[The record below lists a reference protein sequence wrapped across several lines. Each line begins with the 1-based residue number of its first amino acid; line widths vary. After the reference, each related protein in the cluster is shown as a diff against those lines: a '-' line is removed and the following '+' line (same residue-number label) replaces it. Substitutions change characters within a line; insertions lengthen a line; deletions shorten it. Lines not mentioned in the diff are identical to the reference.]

1 MKKTITIIALA
12 MASFNA
18 YAQFLQGVSITP
30 QNPTSIDTI
39 RVVATGYL
47 PSSGC
52 DDKSVTISQQ
62 GNQINI
68 NALHC
73 MGLLT
78 TICNVS
84 DTVVIPPLSA
94 GTYTVNFSLSG
105 GFLPAPCV
113 ASGQTASA
121 TTSIIVS
128 SVSQPAN
135 NNALDFDG
143 IDDFVFAPNASNLI
157 AGSSN
162 LSMSMWVYP
171 RNSFPSYPDFDG
183 FGGFRD
189 DFAGDF
195 YLLQL
200 SGTDVEARLRNNTGT
215 PYTMVYSGLQ
225 TNTWQ
230 HFVLTYDGTNMVL
243 YHNGIQVISTP
254 ASGIISTTVNPFYI
268 GKAPFT
274 NAPFNLNGKIDE
286 VSLWN
291 KTLSQQ
297 EINCIYTSGVNPTS
311 SNLQLYYRFNQGTS
325 GGNNTSIANLTDA
338 TSHINGVFD
347 GLALNGA
354 TSNFVQ
360 GVATSSTTINAVLC
374 PGSSYQFGGQ
384 TITTAGTYFE
394 TFTGASGC
402 DSVVQLILTSPSF
415 NLAVSQSGAT
425 LISQQPN
432 GPYQW
437 ISCAT
442 GIPIP
447 GATGQFFTATA
458 NGQYAVV
465 LSQGGCADTS
475 VCVTVTGIN
484 TGLSENDGAF
494 ISVVPVPFDDQ
505 FTITLHTGS
514 SAELYI
520 NDLSGRVIVKDI
532 MLKNG
537 EAKRLDTSMMSS
549 GIYILQSTDGKIRK
563 KLVRR

>member
-1 MKKTITIIALA
+1 MKKTLTIFALA
-12 MASFNA
+12 LASSHA
-18 YAQFLQGVSITP
+18 SAQFIQGVSITP
-30 QNPTSIDTI
+30 QNPTSNDTI

-52 DDKSVTISQQ
+52 DDKSITISQQ
-62 GNQINI
+62 GSQINV

-84 DTVVIPPLSA
+84 DTVLIPPLPS
-94 GTYTVNFSLSG
+94 GTYTLNFTLAG

-113 ASGQTASA
+113 ASGPTASS
-121 TTSIIVS
+121 TTSFAVS
-128 SVSQPAN
+128 QVSQPAN
-135 NNALDFDG
+135 SNALDFDG
-143 IDDFVFAPNASNLI
+143 IDDFVYAPNASNLI
-157 AGSSN
+157 SGSSN

-171 RNSFPSYPDFDG
+171 RNTFPSYPDFDG

-189 DFAGDF
+189 DFSGDF

-254 ASGIISTTVNPFYI
+254 ASGVISNTVNPFYI

-274 NAPFNLNGKIDE
+274 NAPFNLDGKIDE

-291 KTLSQQ
+291 KTLTQQ

-311 SNLQLYYRFNQGTS
+311 SNLQLYYKCNQGTS

-394 TFTGASGC
+394 TFTAASGC

-437 ISCAT
+437 INCAT
-442 GIPIP
+442 SIPVP

-465 LSQGGCADTS
+465 LSQGGCTDTS

-484 TGLSENDGAF
+484 TGLWENNGSA
-494 ISVVPVPFDDQ
+494 ITIMPVPFDDQ
-505 FTITLHTGS
+505 LTIILHTGLY
-514 SAELYI
+514 AELYI
-520 NDLSGRVIVKDI
+520 SDLSGRVIIKDI
-532 MLKNG
+532 VIQGG
-537 EAKRLDTSMMSS
+537 ESKSLNTSMLGR
-549 GIYILQSTDGKIRK
+549 GIYLLQSVDGKIRT
-563 KLVRR
+563 KLARR

>member
-1 MKKTITIIALA
+1 MKKTLSALLLTLA
-12 MASFNA
+12 VSNA
-18 YAQFLQGVSITP
+18 FGQFIQGVNISP
-30 QNPTSIDTI
+30 QNPTSNDTI

-52 DDKSVTISQQ
+52 DDRTITISQQ
-62 GNQINI
+62 GSQINI

-84 DTVVIPPLSA
+84 DTVLIPPLPA
-94 GTYTVNFSLSG
+94 GTYTLNFSLEG

-113 ASGQTASA
+113 ASGPTASN
-121 TTSIIVS
+121 TSSFIVS
-128 SVSQPAN
+128 PVSQPAN
-135 NNALDFDG
+135 DNALDLDG

-225 TNTWQ
+225 LNTWQ
-230 HFVLTYDGTNMVL
+230 HFVLTYDGSNMVL
-243 YHNGIQVISTP
+243 YHNGNQVVSTP
-254 ASGIISTTVNPFYI
+254 ASGVISTTVNPFYI

-311 SNLQLYYRFNQGTS
+311 TNLQLYYKCNQGTA
-325 GGNNTSIANLTDA
+325 GGNNSSIPNLTDA

-347 GLALNGA
+347 GLSLNGS

-360 GVATSSTTINAVLC
+360 GVVTSSTTINAVLC

-384 TITTAGTYFE
+384 TITAAGTYFQ

-425 LISQQPN
+425 LIAQQPN

-437 ISCAT
+437 INCTT
-442 GIPIP
+442 GAPVV

-465 LSQGGCADTS
+465 LSQGGCTDTS

-484 TGLSENDGAF
+484 TGLSEDPAPN
-494 ISVVPVPFDDQ
+494 ISIRPMPFDDQ
-505 FTITLHTGS
+505 ITLTLQSGP
-514 SAELYI
+514 SAELFI
-520 NDLSGRVIVKDI
+520 SDLSGRVILKDI
-532 MLKNG
+532 VVQGGVSKTISTGTMG
-537 EAKRLDTSMMSS
+537 S
-549 GIYILQSTDGKIRK
+549 GIYILQSVDGKIRM
-563 KLVRR
+563 KLIRR